1 MPSHDQKPVDQ
12 ADVYVHVTIIKK
24 WDICAGAALLSA
36 LGKATEFHVWIRA
49 NAQFVIFLL
58 CLLRLMLKSLYYTLN
73 YIQMWYIHIFYIIF
87 INRIFSH

>member
-1 MPSHDQKPVDQ
+1 MPSHDEKPVDQ
-12 ADVYVHVTIIKK
+12 ADVYVHVTLIKK

-36 LGKATEFHVWIRA
+36 LGKATEFHFLIRT

-58 CLLRLMLKSLYYTLN
+58 YLLRLMLKSLDYTLN
-73 YIQMWYIHIFYIIF
+73 YIQMWYIHLFYIIL